1 MGRRDKAKGKRPDPA
16 LERFQEGLGIVRAH
30 PLFGRLLAAASVHRP
45 ERGFVPDDGWAI
57 VMDDG
62 SIYVHPRRI
71 ADPEE
76 WVYVLAHALL
86 HLAFGHFRRAACP
99 VEWGAAACAAVAR
112 FLSTLRVGR
121 PPEAL
126 RPDVDELPAG
136 SEDELHARFVRERA
150 IPEEARR
157 LGLGGSVGDLWF
169 VAGAGGL
176 FDEHGGPRPG
186 AREDWRKIFA
196 GALAEAVS
204 DVLEK
209 AARPSDAA
217 REETRAGA
225 ARRWFFDHFPL
236 LGALAAGFELVED
249 PKVLAALNI
258 GIAAVSATE
267 RRLYVDARRLDD
279 LELRFVMAH
288 ELLHVGLR
296 HETRC
301 QGRDFFLW
309 NVACDYVINGWLVE
323 MGVGELPR
331 CGGLLD
337 PALRGLSAEAVYDR
351 IVVDLRRRRKL
362 ATLRGEG
369 LADILDGARPAC
381 GAGGAPCDLDRFYR
395 ERMAQ
400 GLAMHQSCGR
410 GLLPAGLVEEI
421 RAIAVPPIPWDV
433 ELARWFDRHFAP
445 LEPRRTYAR
454 ASRRQSATPDIPR
467 PARTDRERFDSGRTF
482 GVVLDTSGSMEPAT
496 LAKALG
502 AIASYA
508 EAHEVPAVRVV
519 HCDASP
525 YDQGYLRP
533 EAIGGA
539 RVAVKG
545 RGGTVLQPAID
556 LLERAPDFP
565 SDGPILVI
573 TDGLCDRL
581 AIRRSHAFLL
591 PAGRSLP
598 FLPKGEVFRI
608 S

>member
-1 MGRRDKAKGKRPDPA
+1 MGRRDKAKAKRPDPA
-16 LERFQEGLGIVRAH
+16 LESFQEGKAILSAH
-30 PLFGRLLAAASVHRP
+30 PLFGRLLGEASIYRP
-45 ERGFVPDDGWAI
+45 DRGFVPDDGWAI

-62 SIYVHPRRI
+62 SIYLHPRRI

-76 WVYVLAHALL
+76 WAYVLAHALL

-99 VEWGAAACAAVAR
+99 VEWGAAACTVVAR

-121 PPEAL
+121 PPETL
-126 RPDVDELPAG
+126 RPDEDLPGG
-136 SEDELHARFVRERA
+136 SEEELCGRFARA
-150 IPEEARR
+150 GIPDEARG
-157 LGLGGSVGDLWF
+157 LGLGVSVGDLWF
-169 VAGAGGL
+169 VAGRGGL
-176 FDEHGGPRPG
+176 FDDSGGPRPG
-186 AREDWRKIFA
+186 ARTDWRKVFA
-196 GALAEAVS
+196 CALSEAVS
-204 DVLEK
+204 DVIEN
-209 AARPSDAA
+209 AAQRPAEARP
-217 REETRAGA
+217 ETRAGA

-236 LGALAAGFELVED
+236 LGAIAAGFELVED
-249 PKVLAALNI
+249 PKVLAALHI

-323 MGVGELPR
+323 MGVGDLPS
-331 CGGLLD
+331 CGALHD
-337 PALRGLSAEAVYDR
+337 ASLRGLSAEAVYDR
-351 IVVDLRRRRKL
+351 IVTDLRRCRKL
-362 ATLRGEG
+362 ATLRGQG

-381 GAGGAPCDLDRFYR
+381 GADGALCDLDRFYR
-395 ERMAQ
+395 ECMAQ
-400 GLAMHQSCGR
+400 GLASHQNCGR

-467 PARTDRERFDSGRTF
+467 AARDDRERFDSGRTF
-482 GVVLDTSGSMEPAT
+482 GVVLDTSGSMQPTT

-502 AIASYA
+502 AIASYGA
-508 EAHEVPAVRVV
+508 AHDVPAVRVV

-525 YDQGYLRP
+525 YDHGYMRP

-556 LLERAPDFP
+556 LLERASDFP
-565 SDGPILVI
+565 ADGPILLI
-573 TDGLCDRL
+573 TDGMCDRL
-581 AIRRSHAFLL
+581 SIRRTHAFLL

-598 FLPKGEVFRI
+598 FVPKGDVFRI
-608 S
+608 G